1 MKNTFL
7 LKFLTHINFF
17 FFAQNLGFVVKK
29 SLQKQNNKNIYQTKM
44 QNHSATNQST
54 IILKNI
60 KKKSVDVCFTLNH
73 QPLSKE

>member
-44 QNHSATNQST
+44 QNTPLQTKVQVS
-54 IILKNI
+54 LKNNI
-60 KKKSVDVCFTLNH
+60 
-73 QPLSKE
+73 